1 MEESRE
7 GGYGSKVGESKT
19 GERTAKEGRA
29 EQMRGGQNRT
39 EGEERA
45 AEGSREEGRRGG
57 GSDDVAEAKGTHRKG
72 PNMQVFP
79 QRGNPWLKV

>member
-29 EQMRGGQNRT
+29 EKMRGGQNRT

-45 AEGSREEGRRGG
+45 AEGRRGG

-79 QRGNPWLKV
+79 QRVNPWLKV